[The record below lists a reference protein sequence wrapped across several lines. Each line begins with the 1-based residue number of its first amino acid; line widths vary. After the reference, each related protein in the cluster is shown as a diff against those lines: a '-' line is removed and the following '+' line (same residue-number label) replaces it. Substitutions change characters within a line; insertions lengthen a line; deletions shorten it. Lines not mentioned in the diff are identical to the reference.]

1 MVVVHTRGI
10 PGNAVV
16 LSLRQYRTNSP
27 AKLDRPFLYKLIQPA
42 LRRLRKS
49 AFEAPLSC
57 SIVLERRASFSQFI
71 KHIVRLSENRIA
83 WVVFTQVI
91 NSFSIWPSM
100 DMGMML
106 RSQKGSF
113 LANRRTRLKP
123 HRLFPSAIVRGSIH
137 HRRRPDTADSMRG
150 RL

>member
-1 MVVVHTRGI
+1 MEKLSDELRCWLMVEK
-10 PGNAVV
+10 AVASGRRPV
-16 LSLRQYRTNSP
+16 RFSFRQ
-27 AKLDRPFLYKLIQPA
+27 
-42 LRRLRKS
+42 
-49 AFEAPLSC
+49 
-57 SIVLERRASFSQFI
+57 V
-71 KHIVRLSENRIA
+71 
-83 WVVFTQVI
+83 
-91 NSFSIWPSM
+91 